1 MVLTAYLV
9 LTPERLG
16 LVVSVAARA
25 VYLHDLAPATRASG
39 RHALAVRQHAARQ
52 ACAFASIASRPT
64 IVTTRS
70 PLLPRRDERIMR
82 MIFRKTEAEY
92 FSPKGWTNSIFFGFT
107 KVISPTTGKSFGSER
122 ESR

>member
-16 LVVSVAARA
+16 LVVSVAARL
-25 VYLHDLAPATRASG
+25 VPHDLAPATWASG
-39 RHALAVRQHAARQ
+39 RHALAVHECVARQ
-52 ACAFASIASRPT
+52 ANAFASIASRLT

-82 MIFRKTEAEY
+82 MILRKTEEEY
-92 FSPKGWTNSIFFGFT
+92 FSPKS
-107 KVISPTTGKSFGSER
+107 
-122 ESR
+122 